1 MSRVIVNQI
10 RHTGA
15 SADAIT
21 LDSSGNVTFPA
32 NVTCSG
38 TATGMGGGKI
48 LQVKQVVKTDT
59 FSLAASS
66 TNQRIDITGLT
77 IDITPSSASNKILI
91 DYRVNA
97 HAPNGALR
105 VMIHLMR
112 GSSDIYIG
120 DQDSGQNNQIRCSNH
135 MISGNDGVGGARST
149 DLNGQFL
156 DSPSTTSAT
165 TYKLQLHARTSG
177 NTYYINRGSYSS
189 NDAYVGRQPSH
200 ITVMEVSA

>member
-1 MSRVIVNQI
+1 MTSRLIVNSI

-15 SADAIT
+15 SSDAIT
-21 LDSSGNVTFPA
+21 LDSAGKCSFP
-32 NVTCSG
+32 N
-38 TATGMGGGKI
+38 GGAGKI

-77 IDITPSSASNKILI
+77 IDITPSSASNKILV
-91 DYRVNA
+91 DYRVNT
-97 HAPNGALR
+97 HGPNGAYR

-135 MISGNDGVGGARST
+135 LITGNDGVGGARST

-177 NTYYINRGSYSS
+177 STYYINRGSYSS

-200 ITVMEVSA
+200 ITVMEVGA

>member
-1 MSRVIVNQI
+1 MPIVLNGSTGVIS
-10 RHTGA
+10 A
-15 SADAIT
+15 SS
-21 LDSSGNVTFPA
+21 LSGIST
-32 NVTCSG
+32 
-38 TATGMGGGKI
+38 GKI
-48 LQVKQVVKTDT
+48 LQTKQVVKTDT
-59 FSLAASS
+59 FSLASSS

-77 IDITPSSASNKILI
+77 LDITPSSASNKILV

-97 HAPNGALR
+97 HGPNGAYR

-120 DQDSGQNNQIRCSNH
+120 DQDSGQNNQVRCSNH
-135 MISGNDGVGGARST
+135 LISGNDGVGGARST

-156 DSPSTTSAT
+156 DSPNTTGAT

-177 NTYYINRGSYSS
+177 STYYINRGSYSS

-200 ITVMEVSA
+200 ITLMEVAA

>member
-1 MSRVIVNQI
+1 MPVSINGNTGVI
-10 RHTGA
+10 TGLAALPDSAMA
-15 SADAIT
+15 SGSI
-21 LDSSGNVTFPA
+21 
-32 NVTCSG
+32 
-38 TATGMGGGKI
+38 I
-48 LQVKQVVKTDT
+48 QVVQAVKTDT
-59 FSLAASS
+59 FSLTSSS

-77 IDITPSSASNKILI
+77 VDITPSSASNKILV

-97 HAPNGALR
+97 HAPNGAYR

-135 MISGNDGVGGARST
+135 LITGNDGVGGARST

-200 ITVMEVSA
+200 ITVMEVGA

>member
-1 MSRVIVNQI
+1 MPI
-10 RHTGA
+10 
-15 SADAIT
+15 AIN
-21 LDSSGNVTFPA
+21 G
-32 NVTCSG
+32 SG
-38 TATGMGGGKI
+38 TVTGISVGGLPDGIVDADMLAANAVTSGKLASGVGGKI

-77 IDITPSSASNKILI
+77 IDITPSSASNKILV

-97 HAPNGALR
+97 HGPNGALR

>member
-1 MSRVIVNQI
+1 MTSRLIVNSI

-15 SADAIT
+15 SSDAIT
-21 LDSSGNVTFPA
+21 LDSAGKCSFP
-32 NVTCSG
+32 N
-38 TATGMGGGKI
+38 GGAGKI

-77 IDITPSSASNKILI
+77 IDITPSSASNKILV

-97 HAPNGALR
+97 HGPNGAYR

-135 MISGNDGVGGARST
+135 LITGNDGVGDARST

-156 DSPSTTSAT
+156 DSPNTTSAT

-177 NTYYINRGSYSS
+177 STYYINRGSYSS

-200 ITVMEVSA
+200 ITVMEVGA